1 MATNKWSA
9 LGTFT
14 TAIAG
19 ASVAPTLKALASN
32 GRKLGS
38 EIDPTGAGARDTLSL
53 WQLLCRFTGAPSA
66 GRSVELYFILAADGT
81 NYEYGDDSAA
91 PPDGAFVGAF
101 ALSVVSTAQRITL
114 RNIVLPPCKFKP
126 LILNSSGQAMTNTD
140 NENVLSYRTYN
151 VVSV

>member
-19 ASVAPTLKALASN
+19 ASVAPTLKALANN

-38 EIDPTGAGARDTLSL
+38 EIDPTGAGDRNTLSL
-53 WQLLCRFTGAPSA
+53 WQLLCRLTSAPGA
-66 GRSVELYFILAADGT
+66 GKSVDLYFILSADGT
-81 NYEYGDDSAA
+81 NYEYGDDSTD
-91 PPDGAFVGAF
+91 PPASAYVGSF
-101 ALSVVSTAQRITL
+101 PLSNVSTAQRITL
-114 RNIVLPPCKFKP
+114 RGVELPPCKFKP
-126 LILNSSGQAMTNTD
+126 LLVNTSGQALTNTD

-151 VVSV
+151 VASV